1 MTQKK
6 KAVHTALTTPEA
18 TAIYTH
24 LREPDTKFDKQGWY
38 KITFTLPDAD
48 AKAFEKTLN
57 GELKT
62 HLKALKAAGNGEP
75 TKVNPV
81 EGKRTTTPEGKE
93 QILFTAKLR
102 PYFVS
107 NKDDSKI
114 FQRPQVFDALAKP
127 MGELIGSGSKVKV
140 AMHLIRYST
149 AMATGVTLRLKAVQC
164 LNLVRVGGAEAEDH
178 GFGVIEGGFESTTKD
193 EPSQE
198 AAVTISSTPNDID
211 PGSASDF

>member
-1 MTQKK
+1 MTKNK
-6 KAVHTALTTPEA
+6 KAQHVAMTTPEA
-18 TAIYTH
+18 TAVYTH
-24 LREPDTKFDKQGWY
+24 LSEPDIKFEKPGWY
-38 KITFTLPDAD
+38 KITFSLPDKD

-57 GELKT
+57 GELQA
-62 HLKALKAAGNGEP
+62 HLKALKVNGDTP

-81 EGKRTTTPEGKE
+81 EGKRITAPDGKE

-102 PYFVS
+102 PYFTS

-114 FQRPQVFDALAKP
+114 YQRPQVFDGMAKP

-140 AMHLIRYST
+140 AMHLIRYNT

-164 LNLVRVGGAEAEDH
+164 LNLVRVGGNEAEDH

-193 EPSQE
+193 EPISTT
-198 AAVTISSTPNDID
+198 VTISSTPNEID
-211 PGSASDF
+211 PSSASDF